1 MPPRAPFPRKSEGK
15 RLKNEGAMVVVVVV
29 LLDIVLMRRESMVV
43 GGIAGELGGNC
54 EDFNSK
60 SNTIIF

>member
-1 MPPRAPFPRKSEGK
+1 MVE
-15 RLKNEGAMVVVVVV
+15 VVVIVV
-29 LLDIVLMRRESMVV
+29 DIVLMRRESMVV